1 MIEFEH
7 VTKEFKSVTALKD
20 FSVKIHDGEFV
31 FLIGASGAGKSTFI
45 RLILRELTASEGKV
59 LVNGIDVAKLKN
71 REIPAYR
78 RSIGMVFQDFKLID
92 RMNVYENVAFAMRV
106 TSAKKS
112 RIEERVPQV
121 LEMVGLKGRET
132 AFPNELSGGE
142 QQRVSVARA
151 LVNEPKILIA
161 DEPTGNLDPD
171 TSWEIMRLLLRINEQ
186 GTTVIMAT
194 HGKELVDEMN
204 KRVLTFDQGNL
215 VRDVLRGRYTEN
227 E

>member
-1 MIEFEH
+1 
-7 VTKEFKSVTALKD
+7 
-20 FSVKIHDGEFV
+20 
-31 FLIGASGAGKSTFI
+31 
-45 RLILRELTASEGKV
+45 
-59 LVNGIDVAKLKN
+59 
-71 REIPAYR
+71 
-78 RSIGMVFQDFKLID
+78 
-92 RMNVYENVAFAMRV
+92 
-106 TSAKKS
+106 
-112 RIEERVPQV
+112 
-121 LEMVGLKGRET
+121 MVGLKGRET

-151 LVNEPKILIA
+151 LVNEPNILIA